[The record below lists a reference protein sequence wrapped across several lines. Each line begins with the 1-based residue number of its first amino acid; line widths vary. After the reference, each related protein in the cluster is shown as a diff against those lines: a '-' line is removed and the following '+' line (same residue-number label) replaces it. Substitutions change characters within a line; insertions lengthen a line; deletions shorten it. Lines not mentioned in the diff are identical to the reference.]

1 METALS
7 LRSVTSLYI
16 VFYLSS
22 SVVVMS
28 LLYRYRS
35 ICQPL
40 SSLIRKELENICRY
54 PNEPFIIHIP
64 HESVGVCF
72 IADDEVG
79 FAGSVCEV
87 HLNHCYY
94 LLLLIVM
101 SLLYIYRQICQPLCT
116 LIIEFCQSF
125 LERYFCFFLRFA
137 IDGGFIFWYNASGVA
152 QKGSGGSD
160 IIRTC

>member
-28 LLYRYRS
+28 LLYRYRLF
-35 ICQPL
+35 CQPL

-54 PNEPFIIHIP
+54 PNEPFIVHIP

-72 IADDEVG
+72 IADNEVG
-79 FAGSVCEV
+79 FAGSVFEV

-94 LLLLIVM
+94 LLWCVVCYVLIIHISADLSSPM
-101 SLLYIYRQICQPLCT
+101 SLKS
-116 LIIEFCQSF
+116 ESF
-125 LERYFCFFLRFA
+125 
-137 IDGGFIFWYNASGVA
+137 
-152 QKGSGGSD
+152 
-160 IIRTC
+160 